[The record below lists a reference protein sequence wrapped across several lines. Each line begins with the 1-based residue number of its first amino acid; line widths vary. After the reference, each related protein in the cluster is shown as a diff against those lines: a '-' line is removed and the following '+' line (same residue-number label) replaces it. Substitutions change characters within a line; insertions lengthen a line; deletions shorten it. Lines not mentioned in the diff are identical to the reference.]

1 MKLRVLIVAIV
12 LVVAAVAVYSGRQYF
27 FAAETLGIDQSPE
40 ATEDVATTS
49 DPKSVKLP
57 PEKLKAAGIK
67 LTKVV
72 TTMLRPENDVPGRL
86 KYDDRRHVEVR
97 TATPGIITDVCVNPG
112 DQVKAGDVLIEL
124 SSSEVGNARADV
136 LQRTSELKLA
146 AENRDWEKE
155 ICDGLAKLSE
165 AIRERVPIDRIKQDF
180 KSVTLGKN
188 REQLLSAYS
197 DVLLAESL
205 VNAVQENA
213 KSGVVPGRIVEE
225 RINNRDNAEATLLT
239 ALESLTFTAKVSL
252 RHAETQADDLER
264 RLSISQQ
271 AVQTLL
277 GHSAADETSAATNG
291 TGTSVGREEI
301 PDSLSL
307 VQLRAPFAGTIE
319 RRQFSPS
326 ERVAVGDGLLTLAD
340 TSTLWVSADLRE
352 REWNALVLKPGDEIR
367 VEPSTPG
374 ARPLAARVHFVG
386 REVDPST
393 NAIPLV
399 AVIDNADGHLRPG
412 MFVQVAVPLAES
424 REALTVPE
432 SSVLEHDHQTFVF
445 SPDGDA
451 GFRRINIILGLRV
464 DGVVEV
470 ISGLSAGEQVVA
482 TGGFYLKSEMLLQG
496 EE

>member
-1 MKLRVLIVAIV
+1 MKSRVLIGILV
-12 LVVAAVAVYSGRQYF
+12 LTVVAVAAYGGRRYF
-27 FAAETLGIDQSPE
+27 SAAATFGIDQSPE
-40 ATEDVATTS
+40 TTEDVATTS

-57 PEKLKAAGIK
+57 PEKLKAARIM

-72 TTMLRPENDVPGRL
+72 ATQMRPENNVPGRL

-97 TATPGIITDVCVNPG
+97 TATPGIITNVCVNPG

-155 ICDGLAKLSE
+155 ICDGLAKLSG
-165 AIRERVPIDRIKQDF
+165 AIRERVPIERIKQEF
-180 KSVTLGKN
+180 KDVTLGKN

-205 VNAVQENA
+205 ATAVQENV
-213 KSGVVPGRIVEE
+213 KSGVVPGRIIEE

-239 ALESLTFTAKVSL
+239 ALESLTFTANVSL
-252 RHAETQADDLER
+252 RHAETHAEDIER
-264 RLSISQQ
+264 RLRISQQ

-291 TGTSVGREEI
+291 TGARVSGEEI
-301 PDSLSL
+301 PESLSL

-326 ERVAVGDGLLTLAD
+326 ERVADGDGLLTLAD
-340 TSTLWVSADLRE
+340 TSTLWVYADLRE
-352 REWNALVLKPGDEIR
+352 REWKALVLKPGDEIR
-367 VEPSTPG
+367 VELSIPG
-374 ARPLAARVHFVG
+374 AKPLAARVHFVG

-399 AVIDNADGHLRPG
+399 AVIDNADGQLRPG

-424 REALTVPE
+424 RQALTVPE
-432 SSVLEHDHQTFVF
+432 SSVLEHDHRTFVF
-445 SPDGDA
+445 SPDNDGS
-451 GFRRINIILGLRV
+451 FRRIDIIAGLRL

-482 TGGFYLKSEMLLQG
+482 SGGFYLKSEMLLEG

>member
-1 MKLRVLIVAIV
+1 MKSRILIGAVVLT
-12 LVVAAVAVYSGRQYF
+12 VAAVAAYGGRRYF
-27 FAAETLGIDQSPE
+27 SAATSFSIDPSPE
-40 ATEDVATTS
+40 AADDVAKTS

-57 PEKLKAAGIK
+57 PDKLKAAGIT
-67 LTKVV
+67 LTQVV
-72 TTMLRPENDVPGRL
+72 TALLRPENDVPGRL

-97 TATPGIITDVCVNPG
+97 TATPGIITNVCVNPG
-112 DQVKAGDVLIEL
+112 DHVKAGDVLIEL

-146 AENRDWEKE
+146 TENRDWEKE
-155 ICDGLAKLSE
+155 ICDGLAKLSA
-165 AIRERVPIDRIKQDF
+165 AIRDRVPIERIKLEFRD
-180 KSVTLGKN
+180 VTLGKN

-213 KSGVVPGRIVEE
+213 GSGVVPGRIIEE
-225 RINNRDNAEATLLT
+225 RINSRDNAEATLLT
-239 ALESLTFTAKVSL
+239 ALESLTFTANVSL

-264 RLSISQQ
+264 RLSISRQ

-277 GHSAADETSAATNG
+277 GQSAADETPAAKNG
-291 TGTSVGREEI
+291 TGTSVSREEI
-301 PDSLSL
+301 PESLSL

-319 RRQFSPS
+319 RRLFSPS
-326 ERVAVGDGLLTLAD
+326 ERVAAGDAVLTLAD
-340 TSTLWVSADLRE
+340 TSTLWVYADLRE
-352 REWNALVLKPGDEIR
+352 REWKALVLKPGDEIR

-374 ARPLAARVHFVG
+374 AKPLAARVHFVG
-386 REVDPST
+386 REVDLST

-399 AVIDNADGHLRPG
+399 AVIDNINGQLRPG

-424 REALTVPE
+424 RQALTVPE
-432 SSVLEHDHQTFVF
+432 SSVLEHDQRTFVF
-445 SPDGDA
+445 SPGDDGS
-451 GFRRINIILGLRV
+451 FRRIDIIPGLRV

-470 ISGLSAGEQVVA
+470 ISGLAEGEQVV
-482 TGGFYLKSEMLLQG
+482 TSGGFYLKSEMLLDG

>member
-1 MKLRVLIVAIV
+1 MKSRVLIGILV
-12 LVVAAVAVYSGRQYF
+12 LTVAAVAVYSGRRYF
-27 FAAETLGIDQSPE
+27 SVAGSFGIDQSPE
-40 ATEDVATTS
+40 ATADVATTS

-57 PEKLKAAGIK
+57 PDKLKAAGIT

-72 TTMLRPENDVPGRL
+72 TTLLRPESDVPGRL

-165 AIRERVPIDRIKQDF
+165 AIRERVPIERIKQDF
-180 KSVTLGKN
+180 KNVTLGKN

-197 DVLLAESL
+197 DLLLAESL

-213 KSGVVPGRIVEE
+213 KSGVVPRRIVEE

-291 TGTSVGREEI
+291 TGTSASPEEF
-301 PDSLSL
+301 PESLSL

-399 AVIDNADGHLRPG
+399 AVIDNPGGHLRPG

-424 REALTVPE
+424 RQALTVPE
-432 SSVLEHDHQTFVF
+432 SAVLEHDQRTFVF
-445 SPDGDA
+445 SPENDGS
-451 GFRRINIILGLRV
+451 FRRIDIITGMRV
-464 DGVVEV
+464 DGAVEV
-470 ISGLSAGEQVVA
+470 ISGLSADEQVVA